1 MKKILSFALCLILMF
16 SFTSCKKKEPEVP
29 EDNRSYEERMEDYIR
44 DYGINNGLQS
54 FLNEYYGSRVKNI
67 DMYQTRY
74 NIGTIKY
81 DYENEIWKV
90 YGTYTAYEED
100 LYREV
105 GDVFDRGGFELSFD
119 KYGNYIYYSGK
130 HRSN

>member
-16 SFTSCKKKEPEVP
+16 SFMSCKKKEPEVP
-29 EDNRSYEERMEDYIR
+29 EDNRSYEERMEDFIR
-44 DYGINNGLQS
+44 DYGISNGLQS

-81 DYENEIWKV
+81 DYENEIWTV
-90 YGTYTAYEED
+90 YGTYTVYEKN
-100 LYREV
+100 LYEEV
-105 GDVFDRGGFELSFD
+105 GDVEDRGKFEMKFDSTGF
-119 KYGNYIYYSGK
+119 YIPYSGK
-130 HRSN
+130 RKW